1 MQHNTSL
8 KGDVRCTQHFLK
20 MSEMPIPIS
29 SSLKSWVHSDF
40 RCRAFFSCISL
51 FREIFSCARW
61 AFGEGEG
68 VGVHCCGGLFDVNG
82 KRGTRYAFLHLCWV
96 FISGLIRRAYESSW
110 SVRLVWIKLICMLIW
125 LDLEIFSFLV
135 CLFPLLVG
143 IEFLI
148 LSKKKLE

>member
-110 SVRLVWIKLICMLIW
+110 SVRLVWIKLICMLILSIRIKLIRISLTDQ
-125 LDLEIFSFLV
+125 LDLQGLYGSTWFL
-135 CLFPLLVG
+135 
-143 IEFLI
+143 
-148 LSKKKLE
+148 